1 MTDFNAA
8 KPGPLSGLKVIELAH
23 VMAGPA
29 CGRMLADLG
38 ADVIKLERPGGE
50 DSRHMAPPYLGTD
63 SAAYVMM
70 NRGKRDICVDLK
82 SPIGK
87 RAFLDLVKDAD
98 VLIENFRKGT
108 MDRLGLGYDQ
118 LQSAN
123 PRLIYCEISGYGR
136 TGPLADE
143 GGFDLMAQAMS
154 GLMSITGEG
163 PGRPP
168 VKVGAP
174 VGDIGAG
181 LLATIGVLAALAE
194 RQHSGL
200 GQRVDTSLFEA
211 ALFQTLW
218 QSAIYLASGNVPGAM
233 GSAHP
238 LDGPYQAFE
247 TQDEW
252 IVVGAANQAN
262 WLRLLRVLDAGPLA
276 DDPRFRE
283 NPDRMRNLAAL
294 VETLTPIFQTDTA
307 SNWLRRLADGDVPAA
322 PILAIDKVLAHP
334 QTRARDMLVDIAH
347 PDLGQTK
354 TLGLPIKFSRTPGR
368 VQGVVSPRLGEHARD
383 ILREAGWSESDID
396 QAFHD
401 GALSATEIA

>member
-29 CGRMLADLG
+29 CGRMLSDLG

-87 RAFLDLVKDAD
+87 RAFLDLIKDAD

-118 LQSAN
+118 LQTVN

-194 RQHSGL
+194 RQRSGL

-262 WLRLLRVLDAGPLA
+262 WLRLLRVLDAGALA
-276 DDPRFRE
+276 NDPRFRE

-294 VETLTPIFQTDTA
+294 VDTLTPIFQTDTA
-307 SNWLRRLADGDVPAA
+307 SNWLQRLADGDVPAA
-322 PILAIDKVLAHP
+322 PILAMDKVLAHP
-334 QTRARDMLVDIAH
+334 QTLARDMLVDIAH

-383 ILREAGWSESDID
+383 VLKAAGWSDSDID
-396 QAFHD
+396 QAFQD